1 MGTASRVLGI
11 GCRLIGM
18 ARRLMGMAQSLSLM
32 GMVDG
37 LMRVTGLSMGRL
49 RGVVLPMKLW
59 IMRRL
64 LRCPSLH
71 SLHTKY
77 QTPHAHVPH

>member
-1 MGTASRVLGI
+1 
-11 GCRLIGM
+11 
-18 ARRLMGMAQSLSLM
+18 MGMAQSLSLI

-37 LMRVTGLSMGRL
+37 LLRVTRLSMGGLVDGLLRVTRLSMGGL
-49 RGVVLPMKLW
+49 RGMVLPMKLW

-64 LRCPSLH
+64 PRCPSLH